1 MKQKLIELAKKYI
14 SNDDPSHDIYHALR
28 VLSNAE
34 TIVKKEGGDLEII
47 WPAALFHDVDNHP
60 KNSPEAKYSSRVSAI
75 VTEKILR
82 ELDFYPQQKIPQVMT
97 VIVEHS
103 QSNGFNPSSL
113 ESKVL
118 QDADRLEC
126 TGAIAIMRTFCSSGQ
141 MKRTFYNNDDSFC
154 EERVPDKNNYAIDFF
169 YDRLLN
175 ICERMN
181 TETCKD
187 IAKSRGEFL
196 YLFLEQLKREVSYQK

>member
-1 MKQKLIELAKKYI
+1 MKQKLINLAEKYI

-28 VLSNAE
+28 VLNNAE
-34 TIVKKEGGDLEII
+34 RIVDKEGGDLEII
-47 WPAALFHDVDNHP
+47 WPAALFHDIVNHP
-60 KNSPEAKYSSRVSAI
+60 KNSPKSKYSSRDSAV

-82 ELDFYPQQKIPQVMT
+82 ELNFYPQEKISTVMT

-103 QSNGFNPSSL
+103 QSNGFKPSSL
-113 ESKVL
+113 ESKII

-154 EERVPDKNNYAIDFF
+154 SLREPNRNGYAIDFF

-175 ICERMN
+175 ISEKMN
-181 TETCKD
+181 TKTGID
-187 IAKSRGEFL
+187 IAKSRGDFL
-196 YLFLEQLKREVSYQK
+196 YVFLEQLKEEI

>member
-1 MKQKLIELAKKYI
+1 MKQKLINLAEKYL
-14 SNDDPSHDIYHALR
+14 SNEDPSHDINHALR

-34 TIVKKEGGDLEII
+34 TIVEKEGGDLEII
-47 WPAALFHDVDNHP
+47 WPAALFHDIVNYP
-60 KNSPEAKYSSRVSAI
+60 KNSPKSKYSSRDSAE

-82 ELDFYPQQKIPQVMT
+82 ELDFYPTKKIPQVMT

-103 QSNGFNPSSL
+103 QSNGFKPSSL
-113 ESKVL
+113 ESKII

-141 MKRTFYNNDDSFC
+141 MKRTFYNDHDLFC

-169 YDRLLN
+169 YDRLLM
-175 ICERMN
+175 ISEKMN
-181 TETCKD
+181 TDTGKK

-196 YLFLEQLKREVSYQK
+196 YLFLEQLKREIT